1 MSQPYNLAY
10 LLHPMFNH
18 LLNCAGTMGL
28 FSGERQTKAVAY
40 MVRTHIS
47 EKFQEIFT
55 QHEAHNTEPSQ
66 TFFSKTGTDL
76 IPRTDLRQRD
86 KAGDFVMS

>member
-1 MSQPYNLAY
+1 
-10 LLHPMFNH
+10 
-18 LLNCAGTMGL
+18 
-28 FSGERQTKAVAY
+28 

-86 KAGDFVMS
+86 KAGVLSCHKLKETYFKSSIYFLIL